1 MEFLQNITCIGLW
14 KVVLIFESQG
24 SGVRSPWVQVSLVVF
39 NMWSQLSYLMAWSF
53 CGFLVSQ
60 MAQMVKNLPTMQE
73 TQVDP
78 WVRKDTL
85 EKGMV
90 THSSILIWKIPL
102 TKKPGSL
109 QSMGVL
115 QRVRHNWATNTFN
128 FCFLWF
134 SL

>member
-1 MEFLQNITCIGLW
+1 
-14 KVVLIFESQG
+14 
-24 SGVRSPWVQVSLVVF
+24 
-39 NMWSQLSYLMAWSF
+39 MAWRF

-73 TQVDP
+73 THVDP

-90 THSSILIWKIPL
+90 THSSILVWKIPL

-109 QSMGVL
+109 QSMRVL
-115 QRVRHNWATNTFN
+115 QRVRHN
-128 FCFLWF
+128 
-134 SL
+134 